1 MRERFC
7 NYLLILGQ
15 MPLPVEDFGHI
26 LTDLVDVVLGG
37 NQLVVHL
44 LNQISALVAQ
54 LGQMQQ
60 GILHQI
66 ILKIC
71 VYRIVLYSSKL
82 YAPNRNTAPKTP
94 QTAIFFR
101 SRYPCAIYC
110 SRPTQGEFGHGMRVN
125 QIGFTFSVLMQES
138 ESILIHSGGPR
149 A

>member
-44 LNQISALVAQ
+44 LNQISAFVAQ

-66 ILKIC
+66 ISKIC
-71 VYRIVLYSSKL
+71 VYRIVLYSNKL
-82 YAPNRNTAPKTP
+82 YAPNRHTAPNGGFLLQLVSVCDAGRLLHTG
-94 QTAIFFR
+94 R
-101 SRYPCAIYC
+101 VGR
-110 SRPTQGEFGHGMRVN
+110 GM
-125 QIGFTFSVLMQES
+125 
-138 ESILIHSGGPR
+138 
-149 A
+149 

>member
-66 ILKIC
+66 ISKIC

-82 YAPNRNTAPKTP
+82 YAPNRHTAPN
-94 QTAIFFR
+94 
-101 SRYPCAIYC
+101 
-110 SRPTQGEFGHGMRVN
+110 G
-125 QIGFTFSVLMQES
+125 GFLLQLVSVCDL
-138 ESILIHSGGPR
+138 L
-149 A
+149 

>member
-66 ILKIC
+66 ISKIC

-82 YAPNRNTAPKTP
+82 YAPNRHTAPNGGFLLQLVSVCDLLQPPHTGRIW
-94 QTAIFFR
+94 A
-101 SRYPCAIYC
+101 RYA
-110 SRPTQGEFGHGMRVN
+110 
-125 QIGFTFSVLMQES
+125 S
-138 ESILIHSGGPR
+138 ESDWIRFFGFDAR
-149 A
+149 